1 MSSDKIKDV
10 INGII
15 NDSFKVITNVY
26 KYQKESKPENF
37 IVPTGESFIIF
48 PKKAEEYNENDG
60 FDKDDTENVVTARIS
75 EQELRFIFVEQFYKS
90 KTEEENGLFYS
101 IETPTGKF
109 YDFKDVPQ
117 VVERKDGRS
126 ANIDL
131 VIYQKEDDQFN
142 RVALIEFKAHN
153 PDEKDYRKDICKLIN
168 EESESDCLKY
178 FIQIINNGSDFN
190 DFRNLELKGH
200 KRNTLRSIQ
209 NKMKN
214 PDELRHKTDKED
226 DYSIYEIN
234 YWCCNLNLKKPQKIE
249 GIINKEGLSY
259 IKCES
264 LSTEE

>member
-153 PDEKDYRKDICKLIN
+153 PDEKDYMTI
-168 EESESDCLKY
+168 S
-178 FIQIINNGSDFN
+178 
-190 DFRNLELKGH
+190 H
-200 KRNTLRSIQ
+200 
-209 NKMKN
+209 
-214 PDELRHKTDKED
+214 
-226 DYSIYEIN
+226 
-234 YWCCNLNLKKPQKIE
+234 
-249 GIINKEGLSY
+249 
-259 IKCES
+259 
-264 LSTEE
+264 